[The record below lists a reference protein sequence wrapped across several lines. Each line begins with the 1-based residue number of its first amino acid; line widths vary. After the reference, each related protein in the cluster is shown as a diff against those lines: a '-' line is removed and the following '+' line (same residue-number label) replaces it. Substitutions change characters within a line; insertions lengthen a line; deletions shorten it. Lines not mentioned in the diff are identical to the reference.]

1 MAREM
6 KSIWFFVGLMLL
18 AMGVVVFISGLYYYY
33 NPERSSTILSELHAD
48 IWWGAVII
56 VAGAVFFFSNLKRTG
71 KDKKS
76 R

>member
-18 AMGVVVFISGLYYYY
+18 AMGAVVFCSGIYYYY
-33 NPERSSTILSELHAD
+33 HPERSLTVLNELHAD

-56 VAGAVFFFSNLKRTG
+56 IAGAIFFFSNLKKTKKG
-71 KDKKS
+71 K
-76 R
+76 